1 MSSPDNSFLSDTL
14 TRSPR
19 RKTLKEQWW
28 HIMDNWKVGII
39 PLPLFVLAGALI
51 AVDCLSGTLKS
62 DIVVMVATLAFFGF
76 ACGEF
81 GKRLPVVGRLG
92 AAAICA
98 TFIPSALVYYGLL
111 PDIVVTSTTQFYKST
126 NILYLYICC
135 IIVGSIMSMNRTV
148 LIQGFVRIFF
158 PMLCGEI
165 VGMVVGMG
173 VGLALGLEPFQIFF
187 FIILPIMAGGVG
199 EGAIPL
205 SIGYAALLHMDQGLS
220 LIHI

>member
-1 MSSPDNSFLSDTL
+1 MRSPDNSFLSDTL
-14 TRSPR
+14 ARSPR

-39 PLPLFVLAGALI
+39 PLPLFVLAGVLI
-51 AVDCLSGTLKS
+51 ALDCLSGKLAS

-111 PDIVVTSTTQFYKST
+111 PDIVVTSTTQFHDRFAWEGHEFRRGRPVPREYCGDRYRIDDWRERGLREPPEGQHWADIDG
-126 NILYLYICC
+126 NY
-135 IIVGSIMSMNRTV
+135 V
-148 LIQGFVRIFF
+148 LIAAATG
-158 PMLCGEI
+158 
-165 VGMVVGMG
+165 
-173 VGLALGLEPFQIFF
+173 
-187 FIILPIMAGGVG
+187 IIT
-199 EGAIPL
+199 
-205 SIGYAALLHMDQGLS
+205 S
-220 LIHI
+220 LILNNAFH